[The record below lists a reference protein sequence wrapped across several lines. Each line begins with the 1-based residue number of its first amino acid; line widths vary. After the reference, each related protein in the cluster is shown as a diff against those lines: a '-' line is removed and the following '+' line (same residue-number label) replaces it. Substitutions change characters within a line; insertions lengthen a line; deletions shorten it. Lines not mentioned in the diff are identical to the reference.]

1 MPFLYRVSN
10 SNPKDVKK
18 RDGFTGTETTIL
30 PAKPNGGEWPPGSF
44 CAARMDDVHLT
55 PQQIKLALTRFR
67 PPPAQGTPYL
77 FRLEVGQ
84 DQFVALKPLPEQ
96 CFVGN
101 GAASDASAEVIVTA
115 HVAASSIDVFVGGQ
129 WIALSTLG

>member
-10 SNPKDVKK
+10 SNPKDMKK

-84 DQFVALKPLPEQ
+84 DQFVALSRLPEQ

-101 GAASDASAEVIVTA
+101 GAASDESAEVIVTA
-115 HVAASSIDVFVGGQ
+115 QVSASRIDVLVGGQ
-129 WIALSTLG
+129 WKPLSALG